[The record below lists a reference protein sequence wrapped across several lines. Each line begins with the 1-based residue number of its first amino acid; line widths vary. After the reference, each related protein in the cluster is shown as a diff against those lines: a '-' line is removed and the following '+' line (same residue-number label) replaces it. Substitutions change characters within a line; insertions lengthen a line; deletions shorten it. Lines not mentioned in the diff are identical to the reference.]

1 MNATADGAYSTERD
15 WWLRTLAVLQS
26 PRAVFAALRNDRDD
40 PGRALQEP
48 ITAIVLLACIAG
60 VLASGVAGQLM
71 DNREFDPLLVAVW
84 AFIGGG
90 FYGIAGY
97 WAAGALVY
105 AAVRLLGGRGSYRR
119 ARHVVGLAAAPLA
132 LSLLLLSPLRLAIY
146 GDDLFRSG
154 GADAGA
160 GGDVFAGLALAFL
173 AWALALVAVG
183 LRAVYRWS
191 WPRSL
196 GAVALASLPVALLVA
211 ADDVA
216 DRLAKLASSS
226 SGIA

>member
-1 MNATADGAYSTERD
+1 MNATADRARSTERD

-48 ITAIVLLACIAG
+48 ITAIVLLAGIAG

-71 DNREFDPLLVAVW
+71 DNPEFDPLLVAVW
-84 AFIGGG
+84 AFVGGG

-105 AAVRLLGGRGSYRR
+105 AAVRLLGGDSTYRR

-132 LSLLLLSPLRLAIY
+132 LSLLLLWPLRLAIY
-146 GDDLFRSG
+146 GDDLFESG

-160 GGDVFAGLALAFL
+160 GGVIFAGLGLAFS
-173 AWALALVAVG
+173 AWAVGLVAIG

-191 WPRSL
+191 WSRSL
-196 GAVALASLPVALLVA
+196 AAVALASLPVALLVG
-211 ADDVA
+211 ADEVGDA
-216 DRLAKLASSS
+216 LAKLASSS
-226 SGIA
+226 SGIT